1 MELGLERGSLLLDY
15 PAKPGMLE
23 LDILMEGRHG
33 AVQRLTPA
41 GRAGLID
48 LPRLGR
54 DLYHAARVLRVF
66 TWPRIELKDLDRV
79 LELLTAP
86 EQEIEAWVSD
96 RASGV

>member
-1 MELGLERGSLLLDY
+1 
-15 PAKPGMLE
+15 MLE
-23 LDILMEGRHG
+23 LDILMQGRDG
-33 AVQRLTPA
+33 TVERLTPA

-66 TWPRIELKDLDRV
+66 TWPRMELQDLDRV

-86 EQEIEAWVSD
+86 EEEIEARVGG
-96 RASGV
+96 RGTAA